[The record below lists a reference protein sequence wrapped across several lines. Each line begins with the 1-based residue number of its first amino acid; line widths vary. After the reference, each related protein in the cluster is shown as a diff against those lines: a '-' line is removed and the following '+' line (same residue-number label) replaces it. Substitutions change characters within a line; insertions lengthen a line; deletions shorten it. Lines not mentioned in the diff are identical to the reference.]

1 MHIGK
6 YILIKMYYQQQQ
18 NPITEILKRNY
29 SRGGG
34 LSDGYVGGL
43 SADTQK
49 EVKRQIK
56 DHGYYTSPMS
66 GKLTFSKESDAAFK
80 KRNEDEFSSSGVDP
94 TFKFS
99 FG

>member
-1 MHIGK
+1 
-6 YILIKMYYQQQQ
+6 MYYQQQQ

-56 DHGYYTSPMS
+56 DHGYYTDPRRHSVKKVMQ
-66 GKLTFSKESDAAFK
+66 LSK
-80 KRNEDEFSSSGVDP
+80 NEMKTNLALVVLIRLLSLIGERRREA
-94 TFKFS
+94 KI
-99 FG
+99 

>member
-1 MHIGK
+1 
-6 YILIKMYYQQQQ
+6 MYYQQQQ
-18 NPITEILKRNY
+18 NPITAITEILKRNY

-34 LSDGYVGGL
+34 FSAALSP
-43 SADTQK
+43 AETKK

-56 DHGYYTSPMS
+56 DHGYYTDPMS
-66 GKLTFSKESDAAFK
+66 GKATFSKESDAAFK
-80 KRNEDEFSSSGVDP
+80 KRNEDEFSSRGVDP